1 MGNDVVGYNFIG
13 VINKFNLNYQ
23 PENDVFFGFEFLLE
37 KARGTKKVERPLLFE
52 ILFFCEETKVE
63 RFVV

>member
-23 PENDVFFGFEFLLE
+23 PENDVFLGLNSFWKKLE
-37 KARGTKKVERPLLFE
+37 EQKK
-52 ILFFCEETKVE
+52 
-63 RFVV
+63 